1 MPFDLAEQ
9 NWALFVL
16 SLSAAYLISCSQAG

>member
-16 SLSAAYLISCSQAG
+16 CLSAAYLLSCSQAG